1 MGPDGEMHMKTPHP
15 AGDDGD
21 DEDPSL

>member
-1 MGPDGEMHMKTPHP
+1 VP

-21 DEDPSL
+21 DNNEAPDPRMPPRFGGR